1 MGHTG
6 RTLGSSSWGVFSR
19 RGSVTESDIVVSIR
33 FSLDFS
39 VSAIKGLLFIAF
51 EAIQVDRMNHACYAM
66 RFRRMSVHFTT
77 ENISFGPTCKECST
91 KPASNKNPRN

>member
-19 RGSVTESDIVVSIR
+19 RGSGTESDIVVSIR

-39 VSAIKGLLFIAF
+39 VSAIKGLLL
-51 EAIQVDRMNHACYAM
+51 
-66 RFRRMSVHFTT
+66 
-77 ENISFGPTCKECST
+77 
-91 KPASNKNPRN
+91 